1 MRTQPNLFED
11 IRSWSREIAEQYSP
25 YHGMAACPYA
35 AQAWKDNQV
44 QVSSADRLITAI
56 RAAKTEITIWP
67 SFKVGTYEHQAR
79 RVERLN
85 ARLAQRDLH
94 LILFHPDAPVASD
107 DTFAA
112 ENEWQSNIEDEYLL
126 IFIQR
131 LGGLNRASEQLERAG
146 YYDNASPEFKAAV
159 QDRRNLEHGYGT
171 SPNGQKKAGK
181 A

>member
-1 MRTQPNLFED
+1 MKTQPNLFED

-25 YHGMAACPYA
+25 HHGMAACPYA

-67 SFKVGTYEHQAR
+67 SFKVGKYEHQAR

-85 ARLAQRDLH
+85 ARLAHRDLH

-107 DTFAA
+107 DAFAA
-112 ENEWQSNIEDEYLL
+112 QNNWQSSIEDEYLL

-171 SPNGQKKAGK
+171 SPDGQKEAGK